1 MQDDIK
7 VYLKD
12 VYEEKNRHYQHII
25 KTSQWFY
32 ALLLIITVISFIGIW
47 LMYHNNIFT
56 DSLNS
61 WVDVLIFFF
70 SLSFIISSFLMI
82 SIHKDP
88 KVSLSLDDEL
98 DVTTKYQHTITLL
111 KDQTDKLH
119 RYSTGVIVSSIICIF
134 SLFLIMLFIL

>member
-7 VYLKD
+7 VYYKD

-25 KTSQWFY
+25 KTTQWCY
-32 ALLLIITVISFIGIW
+32 TTLLFFTIIAFITIW
-47 LMYHNNIFT
+47 LMYHNVVIT

-61 WVDVLIFFF
+61 WVDALIFFF

-98 DVTTKYQHTITLL
+98 DVAVKYQHTIALL
-111 KDQTDKLH
+111 KDQTEKLH